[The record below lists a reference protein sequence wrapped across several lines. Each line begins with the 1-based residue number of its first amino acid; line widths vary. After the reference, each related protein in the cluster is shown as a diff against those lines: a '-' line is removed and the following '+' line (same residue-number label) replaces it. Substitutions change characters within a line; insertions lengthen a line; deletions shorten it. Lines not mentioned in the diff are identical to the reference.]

1 MANRQNTNRFGIDPA
16 EVSKLNWKRSIQ
28 RILVD
33 IRSDFIYAP
42 HISNVYRHASEE
54 LIDEV
59 TSELRNG
66 RYGPGAPVTVDV
78 PKSSRMQVIPRG
90 SRGPTFSRPGSILLP
105 KDRLI
110 YQVLADQ
117 AAPLIETNTDRNRS
131 FSHRFVPRS
140 AEMFEPS
147 RASWHRM
154 QQALNR
160 LSREKRGYVIKAD
173 VANCFA
179 SVNQHTLVNHLESI
193 GYPATL
199 KNALDAMLVLN
210 TGDRSSRGLIQG
222 IFPSDLLGNF
232 YLNPVD
238 QMFKDLGLP
247 SVRYVDDMY
256 VFVPTLAKAEE
267 VMRELTRRLRDY
279 DLSLNE
285 TKSKLLNSKSLV
297 IEEPDLEKLFSDA
310 IDELKDE
317 DIDSDYGFQSE
328 WNDDEEVEDDD
339 DDADASEDLELG
351 ATIVL
356 FDSIA
361 EFPIHV
367 EKIERFCLPLF
378 AAAGSDYAVDHV
390 LTAFSRRPAM
400 SQIYCS
406 YLASFL
412 DESKVRDSLEDLLSS
427 SELHYDWQR
436 MWILAS
442 LMTPDRNAD
451 SVVSAAMKIYKDGQR
466 HEALR
471 AVAAVFVAKH
481 GTFPR
486 QKELID
492 NYGISGSTY
501 LQTAV
506 LYGARY
512 FKGATRKSAIKSWSG
527 QSTTHSLVAK
537 AIEGLK

>member
-1 MANRQNTNRFGIDPA
+1 MARGPLMAKRQGSNRFGIDPA
-16 EVSKLNWKRSIQ
+16 EVAKLNWKLAIQ
-28 RILVD
+28 RILTD

-42 HISNVYRHASEE
+42 HLSNVYRHASDDLIEE
-54 LIDEV
+54 V
-59 TSELRNG
+59 KAELRSG
-66 RYGPGAPVTVDV
+66 QYGPGTPITLDV
-78 PKSSRMQVIPRG
+78 PKSSRMKVVPRLG

-105 KDRLI
+105 KDRLV

-117 AAPLIETNTDRNRS
+117 AAPIIKKHTDNTRS
-131 FSHRFVPRS
+131 FSHRVLTNSP
-140 AEMFEPS
+140 EMFEPS
-147 RASWHRM
+147 RAAWNRM
-154 QQALNR
+154 QQSLNK
-160 LSREKRGYVIKAD
+160 LSAKKNGYVIKAD

-179 SVNQHTLVNHLESI
+179 SINQHTLVNYLESI

-199 KNALDAMLVLN
+199 KNALDAILVLN
-210 TGDRSSRGLIQG
+210 TGDRSSRGLLQG
-222 IFPSDLLGNF
+222 IFPSDLFGNF
-232 YLNPVD
+232 YLSPID
-238 QMFKDLGLP
+238 QMFKDLKVP

-256 VFVPTLAKAEE
+256 VFVPTLAKAES

-285 TKSKLLNSKSLV
+285 LKSKLLNSKSLI

-310 IDELKDE
+310 VSELKGE

-328 WNDDEEVEDDD
+328 WNDGEGDQEAKE
-339 DDADASEDLELG
+339 LELN
-351 ATIVL
+351 ATITL
-356 FDSIA
+356 FDSID
-361 EFPIHV
+361 EFPAHA

-406 YLASFL
+406 YLAAFL
-412 DESKVRDSLEDLLSS
+412 DQDKVRDAHRDLLSNP
-427 SELHYDWQR
+427 ELHYDWQR
-436 MWILAS
+436 MWVLAS
-442 LMTPDRNAD
+442 LMTPDQSID
-451 SVVSAAMKIYKDGQR
+451 SVVATALRIYKDGSR
-466 HEALR
+466 HEGLR
-471 AVAAVFVAKH
+471 AVGAIFVAKH
-481 GTFPR
+481 GAFSR

-492 NYGISGSTY
+492 SYGISGSTY

-512 FKGATRKSAIKSWSG
+512 FTGATRRSAIKSWSG

-537 AIEGLK
+537 AIEGLH